1 MKVRGF
7 NRKLAVSKEPSP
19 LPLSHAKGE
28 ATHRPAYPNR
38 LEDAETDS
46 GALHQGL
53 VRNLFA
59 RQSRFHL
66 IKLPE
71 TTALHAYATN
81 IQN

>member
-7 NRKLAVSKEPSP
+7 NRSAVSKEPSP
-19 LPLSHAKGE
+19 LPLSLAKGE
-28 ATHRPAYPNR
+28 EAHMPADPNR

-46 GALHQGL
+46 GRSHEAF

-66 IKLPE
+66 IKLE
-71 TTALHAYATN
+71 KTIALHAYAT
-81 IQN
+81 II